1 MESCS
6 FRSTAAPSP
15 FPAAPSSSPRA
26 PCPSLRFPR
35 PRNGRRI
42 GVRSRASGFDAFP
55 PLPGK
60 VFVDEAIG
68 AEYGE
73 GFETFR
79 MDGPLKV
86 DVDYLNEK
94 LQECFLQRIRHAM
107 KPDEAFG
114 LIFSWDNVIL
124 PAQATITA
132 AGTQNRV
139 PERAVWLGKLRQ
151 GADTDSLKFDA
162 WRQLALEEGKDIPS
176 AAHIRKSILH
186 GAADHVLRKVL
197 YWAKKEDQ
205 MERLKAR
212 LIELYYENLFKL
224 DTPVEGLR
232 EWLDAVQTA
241 GIPCAVASSLDRRC
255 VVEALDRMA
264 LSKYFKAIVT
274 DEDDMESI
282 AHRFLSAAMKLDRK
296 PTKCVVF
303 EDDPRGI
310 TAAHNCTMM
319 AVALI
324 GAHPAYELVQADLAI
339 ARYSK
344 LSVINLRRLFANKGI
359 SFMDMQKQIIEKSPP
374 KRRLT
379 VDTIF

>member
-6 FRSTAAPSP
+6 FRTAASPSP
-15 FPAAPSSSPRA
+15 FPSLPSSSRQA
-26 PCPSLRFPR
+26 PLCSSLRFPR
-35 PRNGRRI
+35 PRNGRMV
-42 GVRSRASGFDAFP
+42 GVRRRASGFEAFP

-60 VFVDEAIG
+60 VFVEEAIG

-107 KPDEAFG
+107 KPDEACG
-114 LIFSWDNVIL
+114 LIFSWDNIL
-124 PAQATITA
+124 
-132 AGTQNRV
+132 
-139 PERAVWLGKLRQ
+139 
-151 GADTDSLKFDA
+151 S
-162 WRQLALEEGKDIPS
+162 GKDIPN
-176 AAHIRKSILH
+176 AGHLQKSILH

-197 YWAKKEDQ
+197 YWAKDESQ

-224 DTPVEGLR
+224 DTPVNGLR

-255 VVEALDRMA
+255 MIEALDRME

-282 AHRFLSAAMKLDRK
+282 AHR
-296 PTKCVVF
+296 
-303 EDDPRGI
+303 
-310 TAAHNCTMM
+310 
-319 AVALI
+319 
-324 GAHPAYELVQADLAI
+324 YELVQADLAI
-339 ARYSK
+339 AKYSE
-344 LSVINLRRLFANKGI
+344 LSVINLRRLFAHKGLN
-359 SFMDMQKQIIEKSPP
+359 FMDLQKQIIERSPP
-374 KRRLT
+374 KRKLT

>member
-6 FRSTAAPSP
+6 FRTATSPSP
-15 FPAAPSSSPRA
+15 FPSVPSSSCSSRS
-26 PCPSLRFPR
+26 PCSNIRFPKA
-35 PRNGRRI
+35 RNGRQL
-42 GVRSRASGFDAFP
+42 GVRRRASGFDAFP

-86 DVDYLNEK
+86 DV
-94 LQECFLQRIRHAM
+94 
-107 KPDEAFG
+107 
-114 LIFSWDNVIL
+114 
-124 PAQATITA
+124 
-132 AGTQNRV
+132 
-139 PERAVWLGKLRQ
+139 
-151 GADTDSLKFDA
+151 ADTDSLKLDA
-162 WRQLALEEGKDIPS
+162 WKQLALEEGKDIPS
-176 AAHIRKSILH
+176 TAHVRKSILH
-186 GAADHVLRKVL
+186 GAADHILRKVL
-197 YWAKKEDQ
+197 YWAKEED
-205 MERLKAR
+205 RLDKLKAR
-212 LIELYYENLFKL
+212 LIELLYYENLFKL
-224 DTPVEGLR
+224 DTPIKGLR

-264 LSKYFKAIVT
+264 LSKYFK
-274 DEDDMESI
+274 
-282 AHRFLSAAMKLDRK
+282 LDRK
-296 PTKCVVF
+296 PSKCVVF
-303 EDDPRGI
+303 EDDPRGV

-324 GAHPAYELVQADLAI
+324 GAHPAYELVQADLAV
-339 ARYSK
+339 AKYSE

>member
-6 FRSTAAPSP
+6 FRTAASPSP
-15 FPAAPSSSPRA
+15 FPSLPSSSQRSP
-26 PCPSLRFPR
+26 PCSRLQFSR
-35 PRNGRRI
+35 PRNGRMV
-42 GVRSRASGFDAFP
+42 GVRRRASRFEAFP

-60 VFVDEAIG
+60 VFVEETIG

-107 KPDEAFG
+107 KPDEACG
-114 LIFSWDNVIL
+114 LIFSWDNVI
-124 PAQATITA
+124 
-132 AGTQNRV
+132 
-139 PERAVWLGKLRQ
+139 
-151 GADTDSLKFDA
+151 
-162 WRQLALEEGKDIPS
+162 DIPS
-176 AAHIRKSILH
+176 AGHVQKSILH

-197 YWAKKEDQ
+197 YWAKEESQ

-224 DTPVEGLR
+224 DTPVKGLR

-255 VVEALDRMA
+255 MIEALDRMA

-282 AHRFLSAAMKLDRK
+282 ANR
-296 PTKCVVF
+296 
-303 EDDPRGI
+303 
-310 TAAHNCTMM
+310 
-319 AVALI
+319 
-324 GAHPAYELVQADLAI
+324 YELVQADLAI
-339 ARYSK
+339 AKYSE
-344 LSVINLRRLFANKGI
+344 LSVINLRRLFAHKGM
-359 SFMDMQKQIIEKSPP
+359 SFMDLQKQIIERSPP
-374 KRRLT
+374 KRKLT

>member
-6 FRSTAAPSP
+6 FRTAASPSP
-15 FPAAPSSSPRA
+15 FPSLPSSSRQA
-26 PCPSLRFPR
+26 PLCSSLRFPR
-35 PRNGRRI
+35 PRNGRMV
-42 GVRSRASGFDAFP
+42 GVRRRASGFEAFP

-60 VFVDEAIG
+60 VFVEEEIG
-68 AEYGE
+68 AEYGQ

-107 KPDEAFG
+107 KPDEACG
-114 LIFSWDNVIL
+114 LIFSWDNVI
-124 PAQATITA
+124 
-132 AGTQNRV
+132 
-139 PERAVWLGKLRQ
+139 
-151 GADTDSLKFDA
+151 ADTDSLKLDA
-162 WRQLALEEGKDIPS
+162 WRQLALEEGKDIPN
-176 AAHIRKSILH
+176 AGHLQKSILH

-197 YWAKKEDQ
+197 YWAKDESQ

-224 DTPVEGLR
+224 DTPVNGLR

-255 VVEALDRMA
+255 MIEALDRME

-296 PTKCVVF
+296 PSKCVVF
-303 EDDPRGI
+303 EDDPRGV

-339 ARYSK
+339 AKYSE
-344 LSVINLRRLFANKGI
+344 LSVINLRRLFAHKGL
-359 SFMDMQKQIIEKSPP
+359 SFMDLQKQIIERSPP
-374 KRRLT
+374 KRKLT

>member
-6 FRSTAAPSP
+6 FRTATSPSP
-15 FPAAPSSSPRA
+15 FPSAPSSSSSPRA
-26 PCPSLRFPR
+26 PYPNLRFAR
-35 PRNGRRI
+35 ARNGRQMRM
-42 GVRSRASGFDAFP
+42 RRMASGFDAFP

-60 VFVDEAIG
+60 VFVEETIG

-79 MDGPLKV
+79 MDGPLNI

-114 LIFSWDNVIL
+114 LIFSWDNVI
-124 PAQATITA
+124 
-132 AGTQNRV
+132 
-139 PERAVWLGKLRQ
+139 
-151 GADTDSLKFDA
+151 ADTDSLKLDA
-162 WRQLALEEGKDIPS
+162 WRQLALEEGKDIPT
-176 AAHIRKSILH
+176 AAHIQKSIIH

-197 YWAKKEDQ
+197 YWAKEDDQ

-212 LIELYYENLFKL
+212 LIELYYESLFKL

-232 EWLDAVQTA
+232 EWLDAVRTA

-255 VVEALDRMA
+255 MVEALDRMS

-282 AHRFLSAAMKLDRK
+282 AHRFLSAAVKLDRK
-296 PTKCVVF
+296 PSKCIVF
-303 EDDPRGI
+303 EDDPRGV

-319 AVALI
+319 AVSLI
-324 GAHPAYELVQADLAI
+324 GAHPAYELEQADLAV
-339 ARYSK
+339 ARYSE
-344 LSVINLRRLFANKGI
+344 LSVINLRRMFAHKGL
-359 SFMDMQKQIIEKSPP
+359 SFMDMQKQIIERSPP
-374 KRRLT
+374 KRKLT

>member
-6 FRSTAAPSP
+6 FRTAASPSP
-15 FPAAPSSSPRA
+15 FPSLPSSSRQA
-26 PCPSLRFPR
+26 PLCSSLRFPR
-35 PRNGRRI
+35 PRNGRMV
-42 GVRSRASGFDAFP
+42 GVRRRASGFEAFP

-60 VFVDEAIG
+60 VFVEEAIG

-107 KPDEAFG
+107 KPDEACG
-114 LIFSWDNVIL
+114 LIFSWDNIL
-124 PAQATITA
+124 
-132 AGTQNRV
+132 
-139 PERAVWLGKLRQ
+139 
-151 GADTDSLKFDA
+151 S
-162 WRQLALEEGKDIPS
+162 GKDIPN
-176 AAHIRKSILH
+176 AGHLQKSILH

-197 YWAKKEDQ
+197 YWAKDESQ

-224 DTPVEGLR
+224 DTPVNGLR

-255 VVEALDRMA
+255 MIEALDRME

-282 AHRFLSAAMKLDRK
+282 AHR
-296 PTKCVVF
+296 
-303 EDDPRGI
+303 
-310 TAAHNCTMM
+310 
-319 AVALI
+319 
-324 GAHPAYELVQADLAI
+324 YELVQADLAI
-339 ARYSK
+339 AKYSE
-344 LSVINLRRLFANKGI
+344 LSVINLRRLFAHKGL
-359 SFMDMQKQIIEKSPP
+359 SFMDLQKQIIERSPP
-374 KRRLT
+374 KRKLT

>member
-1 MESCS
+1 M
-6 FRSTAAPSP
+6 
-15 FPAAPSSSPRA
+15 
-26 PCPSLRFPR
+26 
-35 PRNGRRI
+35 RR
-42 GVRSRASGFDAFP
+42 RASGFDAFASFA
-55 PLPGK
+55 GK

-114 LIFSWDNVIL
+114 LIFSWDNVI
-124 PAQATITA
+124 
-132 AGTQNRV
+132 
-139 PERAVWLGKLRQ
+139 
-151 GADTDSLKFDA
+151 ADTDSLKLNA

-176 AAHIRKSILH
+176 GAHVRKSILH

-197 YWAKKEDQ
+197 YWAKEEDK
-205 MERLKAR
+205 MEKLKAH

-241 GIPCAVASSLDRRC
+241 GIPCAVASPLDRRC
-255 VVEALDRMA
+255 MIEALDRMA

-282 AHRFLSAAMKLDRK
+282 ANRFLSAAMKLDRK
-296 PTKCVVF
+296 PSKCVVF
-303 EDDPRGI
+303 EDDPRGV

-339 ARYSK
+339 AKYSE

-359 SFMDMQKQIIEKSPP
+359 SFMDLQKQIIEKSPP

>member
-6 FRSTAAPSP
+6 FRTAASPSP
-15 FPAAPSSSPRA
+15 FPSLPSSSRQA
-26 PCPSLRFPR
+26 PLCSSLRFPR
-35 PRNGRRI
+35 PRNGRMV
-42 GVRSRASGFDAFP
+42 GVRRRASGFEAFP

-60 VFVDEAIG
+60 VFVEEEIG
-68 AEYGE
+68 AEYGQ

-107 KPDEAFG
+107 KPDEACG
-114 LIFSWDNVIL
+114 LIFSWDN
-124 PAQATITA
+124 
-132 AGTQNRV
+132 
-139 PERAVWLGKLRQ
+139 
-151 GADTDSLKFDA
+151 
-162 WRQLALEEGKDIPS
+162 DIPN
-176 AAHIRKSILH
+176 AGHLQKSILH

-197 YWAKKEDQ
+197 YWAKDESQ

-224 DTPVEGLR
+224 DTPVNGLR

-255 VVEALDRMA
+255 MIEALDRME

-282 AHRFLSAAMKLDRK
+282 AHRFLSAAMKACFCSTSKYLAVFKIYRSHLDRK
-296 PTKCVVF
+296 PSKCVVF
-303 EDDPRGI
+303 EDDPRGV

-339 ARYSK
+339 AKYSE
-344 LSVINLRRLFANKGI
+344 LSVINLRRLFAHKGL
-359 SFMDMQKQIIEKSPP
+359 SFMDLQKQIIERSPP
-374 KRRLT
+374 KRKLT

>member
-1 MESCS
+1 MESCG
-6 FRSTAAPSP
+6 FRAATAPSP
-15 FPAAPSSSPRA
+15 FRSAPSSSSSPRA
-26 PCPSLRFPR
+26 PCPILRFPR
-35 PRNGRRI
+35 PRKGRQI
-42 GVRSRASGFDAFP
+42 GVQRRASGFDAFP

-114 LIFSWDNVIL
+114 LIFSWDNVI
-124 PAQATITA
+124 
-132 AGTQNRV
+132 
-139 PERAVWLGKLRQ
+139 
-151 GADTDSLKFDA
+151 ADTDSLKLNA

-176 AAHIRKSILH
+176 AAHVRKNILH

-197 YWAKKEDQ
+197 YWAKEEDK
-205 MERLKAR
+205 MEKLKAR

-255 VVEALDRMA
+255 MIEALDRMA

-282 AHRFLSAAMKLDRK
+282 ANRFLSAAMKLDRK
-296 PTKCVVF
+296 PSKCVVF
-303 EDDPRGI
+303 EDDPRGV

-339 ARYSK
+339 SKYSE
-344 LSVINLRRLFANKGI
+344 LSVINLRRLFAHKGI
-359 SFMDMQKQIIEKSPP
+359 SFMDLQKQIIEKSPP

-379 VDTIF
+379 IDTIF

>member
-1 MESCS
+1 VSPPRLFPLPISMESCS
-6 FRSTAAPSP
+6 FRTATSPSP
-15 FPAAPSSSPRA
+15 FPSAPSSSSSPRA
-26 PCPSLRFPR
+26 PCPSLRFAR
-35 PRNGRRI
+35 ARNGRQMRM
-42 GVRSRASGFDAFP
+42 RRMASGFDAFP

-60 VFVDEAIG
+60 VFVEETIG

-79 MDGPLKV
+79 MDGPLNI

-114 LIFSWDNVIL
+114 LIFSWDNVI
-124 PAQATITA
+124 
-132 AGTQNRV
+132 
-139 PERAVWLGKLRQ
+139 
-151 GADTDSLKFDA
+151 ADTDSLKLDA
-162 WRQLALEEGKDIPS
+162 WRQLALEEGKDIPT
-176 AAHIRKSILH
+176 AAHIQKSILH

-197 YWAKKEDQ
+197 YWAKEDDQ

-212 LIELYYENLFKL
+212 LIELYYESLFKL

-232 EWLDAVQTA
+232 EWLDAVRTA

-255 VVEALDRMA
+255 MVEALDRMA

-282 AHRFLSAAMKLDRK
+282 AHRFLSAAVKLDRK
-296 PTKCVVF
+296 PSKCIVF
-303 EDDPRGI
+303 EDDPRGV

-319 AVALI
+319 AVSLI
-324 GAHPAYELVQADLAI
+324 GAHPAYELEQADLAV
-339 ARYSK
+339 ARYSE
-344 LSVINLRRLFANKGI
+344 LSVINLRRMFAHKGL
-359 SFMDMQKQIIEKSPP
+359 SFMDMQKQIIERSPP
-374 KRRLT
+374 KRKLT

>member
-6 FRSTAAPSP
+6 FRAAAAPSP
-15 FPAAPSSSPRA
+15 FPSVPSSSPRA
-26 PCPSLRFPR
+26 PCPNLRFYGPR
-35 PRNGRRI
+35 KGRLV
-42 GVRSRASGFDAFP
+42 GVRRKASGFEAFP

-60 VFVDEAIG
+60 VFVEEAIG

-79 MDGPLKV
+79 MDGPLKI

-114 LIFSWDNVIL
+114 LIFSWDNVI
-124 PAQATITA
+124 
-132 AGTQNRV
+132 
-139 PERAVWLGKLRQ
+139 
-151 GADTDSLKFDA
+151 ADTDSLKLDA
-162 WRQLALEEGKDIPS
+162 WRQLALEEGKDLPS
-176 AAHIRKSILH
+176 AGHVQKSILH
-186 GAADHVLRKVL
+186 GAADHVLKKVL
-197 YWAKKEDQ
+197 YWAKEESQ
-205 MERLKAR
+205 MEKLKAR

-224 DTPVEGLR
+224 DTPVKGLR
-232 EWLDAVQTA
+232 EWLDAIQTA

-255 VVEALDRMA
+255 MIEALDRMA

-282 AHRFLSAAMKLDRK
+282 AHRFLSAAVKLDRK
-296 PTKCVVF
+296 PSKCVVF
-303 EDDPRGI
+303 EDDPRGV

-339 ARYSK
+339 AKYRE
-344 LSVINLRRLFANKGI
+344 LSVINLRRLFAHKGI
-359 SFMDMQKQIIEKSPP
+359 SFMDLQKQIIEKSPP
-374 KRRLT
+374 KRKLT